1 MFGAGR
7 WFLRRAVRKGLVEA
21 PAPIRWET
29 TRPSRRQLEV
39 VRPERTTE
47 LPLRNHILAGV
58 VFASMILVAVGI
70 VTAVPVAFI
79 WVASQLSATTAPGTR
94 PYLLIAIGTALG
106 AAVGLRLLSW
116 MHLWHSQLTGWRNSQ
131 RRPDAWNRSVTDTE
145 WVREPGAVV
154 EWIVV
159 FIVLAA
165 AIALFVWIFAF
176 ADPAKLVP
184 QELQPT

>member
-7 WFLRRAVRKGLVEA
+7 WFLRRAVAKGLVEA
-21 PAPIRWET
+21 PAPVRWGT

-39 VRPERTTE
+39 VRPARDTE

-58 VFASMILVAVGI
+58 VFATMILVGVGI
-70 VTAVPVAFI
+70 VTAVPLAFV

-94 PYLLIAIGTALG
+94 PYLIVAIGTALG
-106 AAVGLRLLSW
+106 AAVGLRLLATL
-116 MHLWHSQLTGWRNSQ
+116 HGWHSELTGWRNSA
-131 RRPDAWNRSVTDTE
+131 RRPASWNRSVGDTE

-165 AIALFVWIFAF
+165 AAALLLWIFAF